1 MKPSLGLSC
10 WIGACGLAW
19 RVHFNLLSSL
29 FTTGLLVPLSAVRA
43 ECERTAIAYLAAV
56 KLATQS
62 LSWRRHLLTGCAA
75 RFAMAP

>member
-29 FTTGLLVPLSAVRA
+29 FTTGLLVHLSAVRA

-56 KLATQS
+56 MLDRPKACNGDGIS
-62 LSWRRHLLTGCAA
+62 
-75 RFAMAP
+75 

>member
-1 MKPSLGLSC
+1 MV
-10 WIGACGLAW
+10 AW

-56 KLATQS
+56 KLDRPKACHGDGIS
-62 LSWRRHLLTGCAA
+62 
-75 RFAMAP
+75 